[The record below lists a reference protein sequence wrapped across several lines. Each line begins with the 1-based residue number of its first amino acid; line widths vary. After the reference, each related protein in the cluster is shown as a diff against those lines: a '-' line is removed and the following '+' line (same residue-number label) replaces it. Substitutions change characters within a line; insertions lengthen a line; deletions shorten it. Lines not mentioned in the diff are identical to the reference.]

1 MIGLKVNASKSYEVL
16 IGDGLINSVV
26 ELVSP
31 VCKSKKVAVITDDIV
46 DSLYGRVVLNSLSKA
61 GFAVSKMVFKN
72 GEGSKNVATL
82 SDIWEFLAENSFTRS
97 DMLVALGGGV
107 VGDMT
112 GFVAATYMRGVNF
125 VQIPTTLLAA
135 VDASIGGKTAI
146 DLVHGKNLA
155 GAFWQPSLV
164 ICDCDILRKL
174 PKNLFND
181 GMAEVIKHGIL
192 RDETIL
198 ECVERGAILD
208 ELEQIIEKNLMIKSW
223 YVEEDEHDYGIRQQL
238 NFGHTVG
245 HAIEKISNFTLSH
258 GQAVAYG
265 MIIESRIAN
274 RMGIC
279 SNEALERIERV
290 VKPILSEMNCYDAS
304 QIVVLMRTDKK
315 SDADNV
321 HIILPK
327 RIGDC
332 ASYTFSYKQMEDL
345 LSHIN
350 TALCF

>member
-1 MIGLKVNASKSYEVL
+1 MIRLKVNTSQSYDVL
-16 IGDGLINSVV
+16 IGDGLINSVAEFV
-26 ELVSP
+26 TP

-46 DSLYGRVVLNSLSKA
+46 DSLYGYMTMNSLTKA
-61 GFAVSKMVFKN
+61 GFDVSKMVFRN
-72 GEGSKNVATL
+72 GECSKNVATL

-97 DMLVALGGGV
+97 DMLIALGGGV

-112 GFVAATYMRGVNF
+112 GFAAATYMRGVNF

-146 DLVHGKNLA
+146 DLAHGKNLA

-164 ICDCDILRKL
+164 ICDCGILRKL
-174 PKNLFND
+174 PEHLFND

-192 RDETIL
+192 RDETII
-198 ECVERGAILD
+198 ECFERGTIPD
-208 ELEQIIEKNLMIKSW
+208 ELEQIIEKNLRIKCW
-223 YVEEDEHDYGIRQQL
+223 YVEADERDYGIRQQL

-245 HAIEKISNFTLSH
+245 HAIEKMSSFTLSH

-279 SNEALERIERV
+279 DNVTLARIERV
-290 VKPILSEMNCYDAS
+290 IKTIITNANRYDAG
-304 QIVVLMRTDKK
+304 QIVGLMRTDKK
-315 SDADNV
+315 SDADSV
-321 HIILPK
+321 RIILPRK
-327 RIGDC
+327 IGDC
-332 ASYTFSYKQMEDL
+332 AAYMIGYKQMEDL
-345 LSHIN
+345 LNQIDDS
-350 TALCF
+350 LCC